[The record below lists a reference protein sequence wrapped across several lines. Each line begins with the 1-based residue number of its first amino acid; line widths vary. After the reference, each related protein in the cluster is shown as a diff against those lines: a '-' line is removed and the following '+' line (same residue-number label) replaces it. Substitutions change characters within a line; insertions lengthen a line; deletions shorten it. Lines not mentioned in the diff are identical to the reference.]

1 MRAEKGDAKWLVYDE
16 YEREILWANTGEEAM
31 KLAQKIL
38 DSYTDY
44 GEVIPDQV
52 KYGGIVVAKVAAE
65 SRFKITDR
73 RSDYVNNPD
82 DWPYG
87 SGVDDIGEL
96 YIKKVD

>member
-31 KLAQKIL
+31 KLAQKMI

-52 KYGGIVVAKVAAE
+52 KYGGIIVARVVAE
-65 SRFKITDR
+65 SRFNVTDR
-73 RSDYVNNPD
+73 KSNYVGNTD
-82 DWPYG
+82 DWPY
-87 SGVDDIGEL
+87 SDLIEEIGYL
-96 YIKKVD
+96 YMKKAD